1 MTKERETQSVPEEY
15 DLSDG
20 KLEIHCIQIL
30 QRIWGCSVY
39 KRDLRLEGSVVIAS
53 NTIKTILHRS
63 WIRCTTHGFGRKREL
78 INYKEANLGIVYE
91 KRKKNPHNY

>member
-1 MTKERETQSVPEEY
+1 M
-15 DLSDG
+15 
-20 KLEIHCIQIL
+20 
-30 QRIWGCSVY
+30 
-39 KRDLRLEGSVVIAS
+39 EGSVVIAS

-91 KRKKNPHNY
+91 KRKKKPSQLLSAHKWNGLHVR